1 MTTIDARLETGELS
15 PRLVLQ
21 SELSY
26 GTVLDIEF
34 ADGVTVNGS
43 PDAYREFARD
53 LLDLVDMVAPVA
65 RVVLDDIPP
74 HPAALDRQDIE
85 DAIGDA
91 LSHLALNGDDLTR
104 AAGDVWAT
112 IVGAPV
118 PGDTQP
124 QNGDAS

>member
-1 MTTIDARLETGELS
+1 MSGAHGQFIIDAAKAEPRFHVQSDDSQIIKVADGELIAC
-15 PRLVLQ
+15 VA
-21 SELSY
+21 
-26 GTVLDIEF
+26 GTPVEI
-34 ADGVTVNGS
+34 ADFCGRVMKS
-43 PDAYREFARD
+43 IRWDAEA
-53 LLDLVDMVAPVA
+53 
-65 RVVLDDIPP
+65 VVLDDIPP

-124 QNGDAS
+124 